1 MPVQSYGT
9 GSRWRVSFRGL
20 GSRNVGR
27 IDEDGDAG
35 RSGYQLVQE
44 RQLLRH
50 QFGIEEID
58 ARQVALWPGE
68 TRDKTEPDGILG
80 HNEEDRDGRGCRLCR
95 EYSAGTPAHEHHGNL
110 PANQFG
116 RQFGHAIDF
125 VFCPAVGD
133 CHIIAF
139 HITGLS
145 EASSKSAQTVRH
157 CLG

>member
-1 MPVQSYGT
+1 MQTATEQSSGAANPRVPVQSYGT

-58 ARQVALWPGE
+58 PRQVAARSGE
-68 TRDKTEPDGILG
+68 ARDKTEPHRVFAGD
-80 HNEEDRDGRGCRLCR
+80 EENRDRRGRRLCSK
-95 EYSAGTPAHEHHGNL
+95 YG
-110 PANQFG
+110 
-116 RQFGHAIDF
+116 
-125 VFCPAVGD
+125 
-133 CHIIAF
+133 
-139 HITGLS
+139 
-145 EASSKSAQTVRH
+145 SSISSH
-157 CLG
+157 